1 MDKLFK
7 FLAII
12 LGIIGL
18 ISILALFMSV
28 PTWLLWNW
36 VGVSVLGLKEITLVQ
51 ALGIQLLFSILFKT
65 FSYKS
70 S

>member
-1 MDKLFK
+1 MEKIFK
-7 FLAII
+7 FLAIV

-18 ISILALFMSV
+18 IFILAILMSV

-36 VGVSVLGLKEITLVQ
+36 VGVSVLGLKQITLTQ
-51 ALGIQLLFSILFKT
+51 ALGIQILFSLLFKS

-70 S
+70 N